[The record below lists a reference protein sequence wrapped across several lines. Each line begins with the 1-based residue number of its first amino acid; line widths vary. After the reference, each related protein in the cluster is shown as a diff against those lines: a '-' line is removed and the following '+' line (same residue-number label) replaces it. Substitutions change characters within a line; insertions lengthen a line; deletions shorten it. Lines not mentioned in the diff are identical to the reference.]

1 MNAAAAPVRDHWASV
16 VDGEGQALLSVNG
29 IHCANCERTVRKAL
43 QSVAGVSRV
52 DVNVLQRRVT
62 VNWRNQ
68 DVSLSQILQ
77 ALASAGFPAAPVAS
91 REHLLQ
97 SRAEQRQALKRIGL
111 AALAGMQLMMYAV
124 ALYFGADKGLSANL
138 RQLLEVACL
147 VITTPVLFY
156 SGMPILSGAW
166 RDLRAGLI
174 GMDAAVSLALLLAY
188 GASVVNMARGRG
200 DVYFDSIAMF
210 VLFLLTG
217 RYLEARQRHDAT
229 TVSDAL
235 ARSLPREARR
245 VGADGAQEKVPV
257 DRIAPG
263 DRLMVAVG
271 SVFPT
276 DGVITDG
283 TTHAAESL
291 LTGEST
297 PVRKLAGDR
306 VLGGSINMG
315 APVTV
320 RATEPAAQSTVAMLA
335 RLLAQQQSGR
345 ARLGKI
351 TDRIARHF
359 VTVVILLAALTFAA
373 WWVTDPA
380 RAFPAMLAVLVV
392 SCPCALSLAAPAA
405 LAAATAA
412 MARRGVLVLRAGA
425 VESLA
430 RIDTILLDKT
440 GTLTRGQP
448 AITHSESL
456 DGRPVE
462 QHLAVAAALERHSRH
477 SLALAFRPHAQPQ
490 LLASGVTEHPGRG
503 LEGVV
508 HDRTWRI
515 GRHDFVA
522 ELAGMA
528 QAEQRPGIWLGH
540 AGGPGAHIIVADELR
555 PGVNAALA
563 ALRAAGLRIEVLSG
577 DHPETVRS
585 LAEQL
590 GLASWRGGVD
600 PGGKLRYLRELQGAG
615 RCVAVVGD
623 GINDGP
629 VLAAADVSIAMSSG
643 ADLAQAAADMVLLR
657 EDFAAVVDA
666 VHSARRGM
674 LRIRQNLTWATLYNL
689 GAIPFA
695 ALGLV
700 PPWLAALGMSASSLL
715 VVWNATRLGGME
727 SKA

>member
-1 MNAAAAPVRDHWASV
+1 M
-16 VDGEGQALLSVNG
+16 
-29 IHCANCERTVRKAL
+29 
-43 QSVAGVSRV
+43 
-52 DVNVLQRRVT
+52 
-62 VNWRNQ
+62 
-68 DVSLSQILQ
+68 
-77 ALASAGFPAAPVAS
+77 
-91 REHLLQ
+91 
-97 SRAEQRQALKRIGL
+97 
-111 AALAGMQLMMYAV
+111 
-124 ALYFGADKGLSANL
+124 
-138 RQLLEVACL
+138 RQLLELACL
-147 VITTPVLFY
+147 IITTPVLFY

-188 GASVVNMARGRG
+188 GASVVNLVRGSG
-200 DVYFDSIAMF
+200 EVYFDSIAMF

-229 TVSDAL
+229 SVSDAL
-235 ARSLPREARR
+235 ARSLPQEARR
-245 VGADGAQEKVPV
+245 LGADGVMEKVAV

-276 DGVITDG
+276 DGVIAEG
-283 TTHAAESL
+283 ETHAAESL

-297 PVRKLAGDR
+297 PVPKLAGNR
-306 VLGGSINMG
+306 VLGGSINVG

-320 RATEPAAQSTVAMLA
+320 LATEPAAQSTVAMLA

-359 VTVVILLAALTFAA
+359 VAVVILLAALTFAA
-373 WWVTDPA
+373 WWMTEPS

-412 MARRGVLVLRAGA
+412 LARRGVLVLRAGA

-448 AITHSESL
+448 AITRSESL

-490 LLASGVTEHPGRG
+490 LLASHVTEHPGRG
-503 LEGVV
+503 LEGVI
-508 HDRTWRI
+508 HDRTWRL

-522 ELAGMA
+522 ELAGTPP
-528 QAEQRPGIWLGH
+528 AERRAGIWLGH
-540 AGGPGAHIIVADELR
+540 AGGLSAHITVGDELR
-555 PGVNAALA
+555 PGVSAALA
-563 ALRAAGLRIEVLSG
+563 ALRATGLQIEILSG

-590 GLASWRGGVD
+590 GLESWQGGVD
-600 PGGKLRYLRELQGAG
+600 PAGKLRYLKGLQSDG
-615 RCVAVVGD
+615 RRVAVIGD

-643 ADLAQAAADMVLLR
+643 ADLAQAASDMVLLR

-666 VHSARRGM
+666 VHSARRAM
-674 LRIRQNLTWATLYNL
+674 LRIRQNLAWATLYNL

-695 ALGLV
+695 ALGMM

-715 VVWNATRLGGME
+715 VGWNATRLKTKSGT
-727 SKA
+727 

>member
-1 MNAAAAPVRDHWASV
+1 MNAATVPMRDHWASV
-16 VDGEGQALLSVNG
+16 VDGEGQALLSVTG

-43 QSVAGVSRV
+43 QNVAGVSHV

-62 VNWRNQ
+62 VGWRSQ
-68 DVSLSQILQ
+68 DVSLTQILQ
-77 ALASAGFPAAPVAS
+77 ALANAGFPAAPVAS
-91 REHLLQ
+91 REQLRQ
-97 SRAEQRQALKRIGL
+97 SRAEQRLALKRIGL

-124 ALYFGADKGLSANL
+124 ALYFGADKGLGANM
-138 RQLLEVACL
+138 RQLLELACL
-147 VITTPVLFY
+147 IITTPVLFY

-188 GASVVNMARGRG
+188 GASVINLVRGSG
-200 DVYFDSIAMF
+200 EVYFDSIAMF

-229 TVSDAL
+229 SVSDAL
-235 ARSLPREARR
+235 ARSLPQEARR
-245 VGADGAQEKVPV
+245 LRADGVMEKVAV

-276 DGVITDG
+276 DGVIAEG
-283 TTHAAESL
+283 ETHAAESL

-297 PVRKLAGDR
+297 PVPKLAGNR
-306 VLGGSINMG
+306 VLGGSINVG

-320 RATEPAAQSTVAMLA
+320 LATEPAAQSTVAMLA

-359 VTVVILLAALTFAA
+359 VAVVILLAALTFAA
-373 WWVTDPA
+373 WWMTDPS

-412 MARRGVLVLRAGA
+412 LARRGVLVLRAGA

-448 AITHSESL
+448 AITRSESL

-490 LLASGVTEHPGRG
+490 LLASQVTEHPGRG
-503 LEGVV
+503 LEGVI
-508 HDRTWRI
+508 HDRTWRL

-522 ELAGMA
+522 ELAGTPP
-528 QAEQRPGIWLGH
+528 AEQRAGIWLGH
-540 AGGPGAHIIVADELR
+540 AGGASAHITVGDELR
-555 PGVNAALA
+555 PGVGAALA
-563 ALRAAGLRIEVLSG
+563 ALSATGLQIEILSG

-590 GLASWRGGVD
+590 GLESWQGGVD
-600 PGGKLRYLRELQGAG
+600 PAGKLRYLKGLQSAG
-615 RCVAVVGD
+615 RRVAVIGD

-629 VLAAADVSIAMSSG
+629 VLAAADISIAMSSG

-666 VHSARRGM
+666 VHSARRAM
-674 LRIRQNLTWATLYNL
+674 LRIRQNLAWATLYNL

-695 ALGLV
+695 ALGMM

-715 VVWNATRLGGME
+715 VVWNATRLNTK
-727 SKA
+727 SRT